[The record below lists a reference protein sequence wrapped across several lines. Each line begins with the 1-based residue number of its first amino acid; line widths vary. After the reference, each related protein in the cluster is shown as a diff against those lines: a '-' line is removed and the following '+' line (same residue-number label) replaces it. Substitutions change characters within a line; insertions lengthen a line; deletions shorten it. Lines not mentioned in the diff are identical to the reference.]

1 MSVTLQIRR
10 QTTDANLPAANELLE
25 GELLY
30 IEQNKELYIGAS
42 NTDSDVVPLTIR
54 PSFLTFKDD
63 GASDKIVLTAD
74 TGSYTINSD
83 NLQNNNV
90 FTYTL
95 PSGLPSEKK
104 LLQSD
109 ANGNFSYGDVSL
121 SNLENIG
128 NVDPKMTADVLD
140 EDQML
145 QYDSNTSKWV
155 GKDIVNDLL
164 SSLLLDAESDQTF
177 ENLSLLG
184 NLTVKGGSVQLNSI
198 NLAVR
203 DKLIGIGIGVGG
215 ASEIGTATMDTGV
228 VSIETSSSFSSG
240 DSVFVGDSPNIPT
253 GFYTLSDSAGGGY
266 TFTVPN
272 STATES
278 TPFDVSIVLPST
290 DDQVDGSGLFF
301 PGDTEKSLIWKD
313 GVETKTLNAS
323 PSDDTEITPAQ
334 AQLEGWFLDINFEN
348 GVSTDLAES
357 VIADGTSIYRPTDHF
372 ELKGGDLKVS
382 GNKILFNESEE
393 IVDNTDKKIK
403 NLKVTTSQ
411 LTGVFDG
418 GTYT

>member
-272 STATES
+272 STA
-278 TPFDVSIVLPST
+278 
-290 DDQVDGSGLFF
+290 
-301 PGDTEKSLIWKD
+301 
-313 GVETKTLNAS
+313 
-323 PSDDTEITPAQ
+323 
-334 AQLEGWFLDINFEN
+334 
-348 GVSTDLAES
+348 
-357 VIADGTSIYRPTDHF
+357 
-372 ELKGGDLKVS
+372 
-382 GNKILFNESEE
+382 
-393 IVDNTDKKIK
+393 
-403 NLKVTTSQ
+403 
-411 LTGVFDG
+411 
-418 GTYT
+418 